1 MDPGDSRSQKL
12 QPEDVARAEVGIG
25 SGLLGF
31 TIFAVILSFGLL
43 TFGLAPIALLIV
55 ALIPIAWI
63 GSWLMRHGA
72 KRLRGHP

>member
-12 QPEDVARAEVGIG
+12 RPEDVAAAEVGIG
-25 SGLLGF
+25 GGLLGF

-43 TFGLAPIALLIV
+43 TFGLAPIALVIV

-63 GSWLMRHGA
+63 GSWLMRHGSRA
-72 KRLRGHP
+72 LRRQP